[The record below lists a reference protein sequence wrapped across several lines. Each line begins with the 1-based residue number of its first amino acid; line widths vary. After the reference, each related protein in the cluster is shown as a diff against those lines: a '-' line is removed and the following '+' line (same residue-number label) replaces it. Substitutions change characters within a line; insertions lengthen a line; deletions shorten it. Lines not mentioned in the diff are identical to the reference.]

1 MSAFASTLFA
11 PGGVV
16 WLLRH
21 ELRLSYRTMRA
32 ARGGRAVVIMG
43 VGFVVLAVFV
53 GLPLALASRMHV
65 AATPLFSLIVDAAA
79 AGLFTLMLSQTLAA
93 ATSAL
98 FERGDLDLLLSS
110 PLSGRK
116 VLAVRGVG
124 IALNPFLIYAAF
136 AVPAVV
142 PSALVGRPAYL
153 SVLPLMAAIAMLAAC
168 AGLGIAMA
176 LFAVIGAR
184 ATRTTGQ
191 AIAGVIGAAAFLLVQ
206 LRRFA
211 PGLSARAYAA
221 ALAWATPERFS
232 PWSPLSW
239 PARALLGSP
248 WPLLAI
254 LVVCSAVFTLTLAGL
269 GRRFVAD
276 ASVSGGVDDTPARGA
291 GRVSRA
297 RFSPSPLGAVMR
309 KELRLLWRD
318 PTLLSQV
325 GLRVLYL
332 IPLCFVLFR
341 SVHGGQAFAL
351 AYGVGLISVVAA
363 QVAGSL
369 AWITVSA
376 EDAPELIAASPA
388 AGALARRGK
397 LLAAL
402 APVGVLLAPPLVL
415 LLFLAPWAAVCGA
428 VGVTLS
434 GASAALINLWF
445 EKPGSRS
452 GFRKRS
458 GSVVTGLA
466 EFIVGAGWG
475 VTTGLGAAG
484 QVWSLAAAAV
494 AAAMMAGL
502 YLLRNPARSY

>member
-1 MSAFASTLFA
+1 M
-11 PGGVV
+11 V

-32 ARGGRAVVIMG
+32 ARGGRAIIIMG
-43 VGFVVLAVFV
+43 GGFVVLAIFV
-53 GLPLALASRMHV
+53 GLPLALASRLHV
-65 AATPLFSLIVDAAA
+65 EATPLFSLFVDAAA
-79 AGLFTLMLSQTLAA
+79 LGLFTLMLSQTLAG

-116 VLAVRGVG
+116 VLAVRGIG

-136 AVPAVV
+136 AIPAVV
-142 PSALVGRPAYL
+142 PSALVGRTAYL

-168 AGLGIAMA
+168 AGLAIAMA

-211 PGLSARAYAA
+211 PDLSAKIYAA
-221 ALAWATPERFS
+221 ALGWATPERFS

-248 WPLLAI
+248 LPLLAI
-254 LVVCSAVFTLTLAGL
+254 LIVCSAVFALALAGL

-276 ASVSGGVDDTPARGA
+276 ASVGSGVDSTPARVRA
-291 GRVSRA
+291 GHEPRA
-297 RFSPSPLGAVMR
+297 RFSTSPLAAVIR

-332 IPLCFVLFR
+332 LPLCFVLLK
-341 SVHGGQAFAL
+341 SAHGGQSFTL

-402 APVGVLLAPPLVL
+402 SPVGVLLAPPLIL

-434 GASAALINLWF
+434 AASSALVNLWF

-466 EFIVGAGWG
+466 EFIVGVGWG
-475 VTTGLGAAG
+475 VATGLAAAG
-484 QVWSLAAAAV
+484 QVWSLAALIV
-494 AAAMMAGL
+494 TLLMMGGL
-502 YLLRNPARSY
+502 YLLRNPTRSY